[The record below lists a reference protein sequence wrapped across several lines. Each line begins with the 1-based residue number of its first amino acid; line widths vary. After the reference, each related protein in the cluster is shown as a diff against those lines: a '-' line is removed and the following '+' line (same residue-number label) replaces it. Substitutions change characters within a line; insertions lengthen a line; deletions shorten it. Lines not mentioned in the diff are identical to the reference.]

1 MDLDSVAP
9 DDVVEVKTNQNPPP
23 TPSLEEMRGKENILI
38 KKEGKELETKREIK
52 KTKTR
57 VSSEVIDNITDKI
70 YGIVGH
76 TKHPFS
82 SLLINPHVFDFE
94 ERDSEEKIIL
104 VARPHWFTNVSWIL
118 TAVLMVLAPSL
129 LKFVPIISDLPMKER
144 FLGMFV
150 WYLITFAFSFEKF
163 LSWYFDVYIITDER
177 IVDIE
182 FNNLLNKK
190 FSEAK
195 LSMIQDITSRVTGV
209 AQTMFNYG
217 TVYVQTAAEV
227 PEISFELVPNPEK
240 IIKVL
245 QVLREEEERE
255 ALEGRVK

>member
-1 MDLDSVAP
+1 MSRSMDLDSVAP
-9 DDVVEVKTNQNPPP
+9 DDQIETKPVEKIEVKK
-23 TPSLEEMRGKENILI
+23 KENLQ
-38 KKEGKELETKREIK
+38 EEVLETEEKSWKNNSDISQSNDSLDK
-52 KTKTR
+52 
-57 VSSEVIDNITDKI
+57 KI
-70 YGIVGH
+70 YSIVGH
-76 TKHPFS
+76 TTSPFS
-82 SLLINPHVFDFE
+82 SLLIKPHVFDFE
-94 ERDSEEKIIL
+94 ERDSDEKIIL
-104 VARPHWFTNVSWIL
+104 VARPHWFTNVSWII
-118 TAVLMVLAPSL
+118 TALVLVLAPSL
-129 LKFVPIISDLPMKER
+129 LKFVPIISDIPAKFQMM
-144 FLGMFV
+144 GIMF

-177 IVDIE
+177 VIDIE

-217 TVYVQTAAEV
+217 SVYVQTAAEV
-227 PEISFELVPNPEK
+227 PEICFEMVPNPEK

-245 QVLREEEERE
+245 QILREEEERE

>member
-1 MDLDSVAP
+1 VAP
-9 DDVVEVKTNQNPPP
+9 DDVVEVKANQNPPP
-23 TPSLEEMRGKENILI
+23 TPSLDTPSQKASDVQSEMRV
-38 KKEGKELETKREIK
+38 KELETKVETK
-52 KTKTR
+52 KEKPKM
-57 VSSEVIDNITDKI
+57 VSDIAGDITDKI
-70 YGIVGH
+70 YGIIGH

-82 SLLINPHVFDFE
+82 SLLVNPHVFDFE

-118 TAVLMVLAPSL
+118 TALFLIFVPSL
-129 LKFVPIISDLPMKER
+129 LKFVPIVSDIPVKFQM
-144 FLGMFV
+144 LGIFT

-177 IVDIE
+177 VIDIE

-217 TVYVQTAAEV
+217 TVYIQTAAEV
-227 PEISFELVPNPEK
+227 PEISFDMVPNPEK

-255 ALEGRVK
+255 TLEGRTR

>member
-1 MDLDSVAP
+1 MTRSRDLDTVAP
-9 DDVVEVKTNQNPPP
+9 DDVVEVKKVEMKG
-23 TPSLEEMRGKENILI
+23 EESIFT
-38 KKEGKELETKREIK
+38 KKVVKELETKDEVK
-52 KTKTR
+52 KVKTR
-57 VSSEVIDNITDKI
+57 VSNDIASEITDKI

-94 ERDSEEKIIL
+94 ERDTEEKIIL

-118 TAVLMVLAPSL
+118 TALFLIFVPSL
-129 LKFVPIISDLPMKER
+129 LKFVPIISDIPAKFQMIGI
-144 FLGMFV
+144 FT

-177 IVDIE
+177 VIDIE

-195 LSMIQDITSRVTGV
+195 ISMIQDITSRVTGV

-217 TVYVQTAAEV
+217 TVFVQTAAEV
-227 PEISFELVPNPEK
+227 PEISFDMIPNPEK

-245 QVLREEEERE
+245 QILREEEERE
-255 ALEGRVK
+255 TLEGRTR